1 MPNHISPFITSQ
13 TIQNRVQELGR
24 TISAD
29 YPTQTP
35 LVLIGVLRG
44 ALYFLSDLSRS
55 ITRPVEIEMISV
67 SSYVGTQS
75 SGKVTLL
82 QDITS
87 DISDK
92 DVLIVEDIIDTGI
105 TLSALLQHFEKLNP
119 KSIKTCVCL
128 DKPSRREV
136 TTPIHYWGFRIP
148 DHFVVGYGLDYEQ
161 SFRNLPYIGIYSPT

>member
-1 MPNHISPFITSQ
+1 MPASISPFISSNQ
-13 TIQNRVQELGR
+13 IQNRVQELGR
-24 TISAD
+24 FISAD

-44 ALYFLSDLSRS
+44 ALYFLSDLSRYV
-55 ITRPVEIEMISV
+55 TRPVEIEMISV
-67 SSYVGTQS
+67 SSYSGTKS
-75 SGKVTLL
+75 TGKITLL
-82 QDITS
+82 QDITT
-87 DISDK
+87 DIAGK

-105 TLSALLQHFEKLNP
+105 TLSALIQHFQKYDP

-136 TTPIHYWGFRIP
+136 SAPVHYRGFRIA

-161 SFRNLPYIGIYSPT
+161 SYRNLPYIGIYSPT